1 MTTQVMMPV
10 LMIEPSS
17 WLRSGIKVEK
27 VDNVNLVKLTAELHS
42 RLEELLLKRRDGRIT
57 PEEEAEYAG
66 LAELER
72 ILTFVNA
79 KLIAS
84 RDSQ

>member
-1 MTTQVMMPV
+1 MTPQVITPV

-17 WLRSGIKVEK
+17 WLRSSITIEK
-27 VDNVNLVKLTAELHS
+27 VDNVNLAKFTDELHA
-42 RLEELLLKRRDGRIT
+42 RLEGLLEKRKAGLLT

-66 LAELER
+66 IAELER

-84 RDSQ
+84 CGC

>member
-1 MTTQVMMPV
+1 MTPQVITPV

-17 WLRSGIKVEK
+17 WLRGITIEK
-27 VDNVNLVKLTAELHS
+27 VNHVNLAKFTDELHT
-42 RLEELLLKRRDGRIT
+42 RLEELLEKGKAGLLT
-57 PEEEAEYAG
+57 SEEEVESAG
-66 LAELER
+66 IAELER

-84 RDSQ
+84 RGC